1 MRARLRPSRL
11 AIESPRARNN
21 WVSWP
26 PIDTTGTIGTPVS
39 MAVLHVAGAA
49 VEVDDVFRQSRPVR
63 VVVAAGKHQD
73 HSAGSQRLGGVLAAG
88 LDDACAAQPVSDVV
102 PRNTP

>member
-1 MRARLRPSRL
+1 MLIGRISMRARLRPSRL

-39 MAVLHVAGAA
+39 MAV
-49 VEVDDVFRQSRPVR
+49 R
-63 VVVAAGKHQD
+63 
-73 HSAGSQRLGGVLAAG
+73 
-88 LDDACAAQPVSDVV
+88 
-102 PRNTP
+102 T